1 MLGIVMDFLRYF
13 MDPVFAKGMLMI
25 YNSTTSAIMGI
36 AAAVAIVQLLQDDK
50 RSENVKKDEEQK
62 GGASLKR
69 LAGELLLAVAIIFFC
84 YGEYCKLH
92 YYEVPNIN
100 FYDSYEKVE
109 SEITAPGSIADVMYD
124 EAANQR
130 EQEDAEESNG
140 GFKVY
145 GINYAPGSLIYHRMG
160 KRSTS
165 FSM

>member
-84 YGEYCKLH
+84 YSVRSNLSTKKSF
-92 YYEVPNIN
+92 N
-100 FYDSYEKVE
+100 SEKPKE
-109 SEITAPGSIADVMYD
+109 ST
-124 EAANQR
+124 
-130 EQEDAEESNG
+130 
-140 GFKVY
+140 
-145 GINYAPGSLIYHRMG
+145 
-160 KRSTS
+160 
-165 FSM
+165 

>member
-50 RSENVKKDEEQK
+50 RSENVKKDAEQK

-84 YGEYCKLH
+84 YAY
-92 YYEVPNIN
+92 I
-100 FYDSYEKVE
+100 
-109 SEITAPGSIADVMYD
+109 ISIQTNCLYL
-124 EAANQR
+124 
-130 EQEDAEESNG
+130 
-140 GFKVY
+140 FH
-145 GINYAPGSLIYHRMG
+145 IFSLLFM
-160 KRSTS
+160 
-165 FSM
+165 